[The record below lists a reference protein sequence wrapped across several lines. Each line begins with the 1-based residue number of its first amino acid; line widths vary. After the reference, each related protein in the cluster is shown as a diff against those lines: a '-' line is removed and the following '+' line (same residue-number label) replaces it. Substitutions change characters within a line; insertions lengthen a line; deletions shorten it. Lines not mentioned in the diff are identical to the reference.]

1 MTKIIIYNNIIPFK
15 GYVATGLW
23 PFIFVRSSRKGK
35 LSPITENHEMI
46 HLRQQVE
53 MLVIFFLIWY
63 GLEYVIRWICYGF
76 NSDKAYKNVS
86 FEREAYNNQANMDYL
101 RTRKHYAFLKLL

>member
-1 MTKIIIYNNIIPFK
+1 MRVIYNNIIPFK
-15 GYVATGLW
+15 GYEAIALW
-23 PFIFVRSSRKGK
+23 PFIFVRSSRKGR
-35 LSPITENHEMI
+35 LSLVAENHETI
-46 HLRQQVE
+46 HLRQQTE

-76 NSDKAYKNVS
+76 NHNKAYENVS

>member
-1 MTKIIIYNNIIPFK
+1 MLRIIYNNIIPFR
-15 GYVATGLW
+15 GYEAIALW

-35 LSPITENHEMI
+35 LSLVAKNHETI
-46 HLRQQVE
+46 HLRQQTE

-63 GLEYVIRWICYGF
+63 GLEYVTRWICYGF
-76 NSDKAYKNVS
+76 NHDKAYKNVS